1 MCKLLIILEH
11 INGQVPQEDIL
22 NFVRVTFRT
31 IVEAFEGKD
40 LIRLRHIVEFFL
52 EVRGQKNRLDAVALY
67 EQYHGDVL
75 RILDSVEN
83 CSATDDKVEQVDL
96 ECLALLFEFLHSL
109 VELRVAQL
117 SVLHARMVRLALGWV
132 QTEMVGAR
140 ALALLR
146 SVAVQPS
153 EAQQQVLEPL
163 ASGLSVLLHI
173 IDSSVESGSLAHTE
187 TCHKLI
193 ALLQLLR
200 VLVCNDALQNH
211 VFATLKQTSILRI
224 FEALLGEDESQSSS
238 ISVRLGGT
246 NGAAGESYTMFGQQS
261 SAHHLKEA
269 FCSELNELYVHAVAL
284 VCALATYCEQWEP
297 LMSRVFSHRQ
307 VHAVLAQ
314 AFYADT
320 QPDTKLLLFE
330 MARVR
335 CFPLQQVAYVMCE
348 VQPPSSASHPLAVS
362 PQKPTTAPPPSLLEG
377 MYGCGPPLM
386 SGAQIEQ
393 LDRVLE
399 RLTEALA
406 GGQVHSVAT
415 SEVMELYEYK
425 MAAIGHAERH
435 AQASLEA
442 ANQHA
447 THLQHRLAQMSTEV
461 SRLHQLLFHAQQCH
475 EEARRQLRVCE
486 DNAAALSA
494 RLSKEQV
501 RAKELAHQLVE
512 RERCVDDHQATIQV
526 LEAKLNETV
535 QNHNYLSK
543 KYEDQVNKNIALVKA
558 SAAIES
564 NVHTLKATLDDKNST
579 LARST
584 LQIETLTTVS
594 NNNTHTLTRN
604 LINTG
609 GFFCFVQQVRE
620 LEELRKQH
628 EQTIATRDRELTETN
643 KELEERKRI
652 LDTITKL
659 TRT

>member
-1 MCKLLIILEH
+1 MCVLQNPATEVQVCKLLIILEH

-75 RILDSVEN
+75 RILDSMES
-83 CSATDDKVEQVDL
+83 CSSAAANQVEQVDL

-117 SVLHARMVRLALGWV
+117 SALHARMVSLALGWV
-132 QTEMVGAR
+132 QTETVGAR

-146 SVAVQPS
+146 SVAVQPN
-153 EAQQQVLEPL
+153 EEQQQVLEPL

-193 ALLQLLR
+193 ALLQLLH
-200 VLVCNDALQNH
+200 VLVCNNALQNH

-224 FEALLGEDESQSSS
+224 FDALLGKDENQSS
-238 ISVRLGGT
+238 ISLRL
-246 NGAAGESYTMFGQQS
+246 NGPHAGGESYTMFGHPS
-261 SAHHLKEA
+261 SAHSHHLKEA

-284 VCALATYCEQWEP
+284 VCALATYCQQWES
-297 LMSRVFSHRQ
+297 LMTRVFSHRQ

-335 CFPLQQVAYVMCE
+335 GFPLQEVAHVMCE
-348 VQPPSSASHPLAVS
+348 VQPPLTPVAVS
-362 PQKPTTAPPPSLLEG
+362 PTRPTAQSPPMLEG

-406 GGQVHSVAT
+406 GGQVIIILF
-415 SEVMELYEYK
+415 LYK
-425 MAAIGHAERH
+425 
-435 AQASLEA
+435 
-442 ANQHA
+442 
-447 THLQHRLAQMSTEV
+447 
-461 SRLHQLLFHAQQCH
+461 LL
-475 EEARRQLRVCE
+475 
-486 DNAAALSA
+486 
-494 RLSKEQV
+494 
-501 RAKELAHQLVE
+501 
-512 RERCVDDHQATIQV
+512 
-526 LEAKLNETV
+526 
-535 QNHNYLSK
+535 
-543 KYEDQVNKNIALVKA
+543 
-558 SAAIES
+558 
-564 NVHTLKATLDDKNST
+564 
-579 LARST
+579 
-584 LQIETLTTVS
+584 
-594 NNNTHTLTRN
+594 
-604 LINTG
+604 
-609 GFFCFVQQVRE
+609 
-620 LEELRKQH
+620 
-628 EQTIATRDRELTETN
+628 
-643 KELEERKRI
+643 
-652 LDTITKL
+652 
-659 TRT
+659 